1 MHAQPHSSGRAHL
14 IAIVALLAFAIG
26 LTVWFT
32 SFRHASI
39 LPPAA
44 SGPSPDT
51 TTDAAIEQAL
61 GAARIDSVAYKSRWL
76 DEVPGISLAALSP
89 GKRELFLRFANAERC
104 TCGCGYTLATCRA
117 ADMTCEV
124 SGPHLEALLDS
135 VRAGRIQSA
144 RGVRARPSSGG

>member
-1 MHAQPHSSGRAHL
+1 MSAPIRSEGRAHL
-14 IAIVALLAFAIG
+14 VAIAALLTFGIG

-32 SFRHASI
+32 SFQHTST
-39 LPPAA
+39 LPPSS
-44 SGPSPDT
+44 SGPTPDT

-76 DEVPGISLAALSP
+76 DEVPGISLTSLAP
-89 GKRELFLRFANAERC
+89 KQRELFLRFANAERC

-117 ADMTCEV
+117 SDMTCEV

-135 VRAGRIQSA
+135 VRAGRITSA
-144 RGVRARPSSGG
+144 RGVRMRPSSGG

>member
-1 MHAQPHSSGRAHL
+1 MHAPSHDSGRAHV

-26 LTVWFT
+26 ITVWFT
-32 SFRHASI
+32 SFRHTSAM
-39 LPPAA
+39 PPAA

-76 DEVPGISLAALSP
+76 EEVPGISLEGLAP

-117 ADMTCEV
+117 SDMTCEV